1 MDRELADE
9 LSAWLAATY
18 GLPNPDVSLLRAYTN
33 DVHVVVSAGSRRV
46 LKVYAPDWRRD
57 TAIRWELDL
66 FRHLAAEGIETI
78 VPIPAHDGECLRIMP
93 LRGALRQAVLFP
105 FAAGAKPEPPF
116 PAELYAR
123 EAMSLA
129 RLHAALDNFSSPH
142 HRPGLDLEVLIW
154 RPLRR
159 IRAMA
164 LDASAMAA
172 MTITGQVIA
181 DRLAPLI
188 ERGLD
193 WGPCHGDATFDNV
206 HLTEDG
212 DFIWYDFDSGGPG
225 WRALDLQGWAAVTP
239 EYDDRFRAF
248 VEGYREVRRLTE
260 ADVTA
265 APYLHLAQE
274 IWGITVALE
283 RRMAP
288 HGPVAMATHLA
299 TESTRIATRLAQ
311 IEGR

>member
-46 LKVYAPDWRRD
+46 LKVYAPGWRRD

-66 FRHLAAEGIETI
+66 FRHLAAHGIETI
-78 VPIPAHDGECLRIMP
+78 VPIPAYDGECLKIMP
-93 LRGALRQAVLFP
+93 LRGALRQVVLFP
-105 FAAGAKPEPPF
+105 FAAGTKPNPPF
-116 PAELYAR
+116 TAELYAR
-123 EAMSLA
+123 EAISLA
-129 RLHAALDNFSSPH
+129 RLHAALDSFASPH

-164 LDASAMAA
+164 LDSSGLTS
-172 MTITGQVIA
+172 MTITGQVIT

-206 HLTEDG
+206 HLTEDKE
-212 DFIWYDFDSGGPG
+212 FIWYDFDSGGPG
-225 WRALDLQGWAAVTP
+225 WRALDLQGWAALTP
-239 EYDDRFRAF
+239 ECDDRFRAF
-248 VEGYREVRRLTE
+248 VEGYREVRRLAQANVE
-260 ADVTA
+260 A

-274 IWGITVALE
+274 IWGIAVALE

-288 HGPVAMATHLA
+288 HGPVAMTTHLEA
-299 TESTRIATRLAQ
+299 EAARIAARLDQ
-311 IEGR
+311 LTG